1 MPFRPENGLV
11 IRYDFLWKTEQGRGR
26 VHGVKDRPCAIVL
39 VARPRED
46 GSRTVVV
53 CPVTHVPPRKPD
65 GAVEIPPRVARHLG
79 LDDRRSWITTH
90 EVNSFIWQ
98 EGRIPA
104 GVVPAT
110 ETKWAFGFIPPNLY
124 VRMRDQVI
132 RRSRDKSLAVVKR
145 EDGG

>member
-26 VHGVKDRPCAIVL
+26 VYGVKDRPCAIVL
-39 VARPRED
+39 VARPRGD

-53 CPVTHVPPRKPD
+53 CPVTHTPPREPD
-65 GAVEIPPRVARHLG
+65 SAVEIPPRVARHLG
-79 LDDRRSWITTH
+79 LDDRRSWITTL
-90 EVNSFIWQ
+90 EVNTFVWQ

-104 GVVPAT
+104 GVVPAA
-110 ETKWAFGFIPPNLY
+110 ETKWAFGFIPPKLY

-132 RRSRDKSLAVVKR
+132 RRSREKSLAVVKR
-145 EDGG
+145 DNGE